1 MVRGIIKRTNSEL
14 VDGKHKKIDPLHA
27 PHRSISFGKKKQ
39 KILTKEEA
47 LHEER
52 RWILDHAGNTDQY
65 LKYFN
70 MKLNQQQSK
79 INKLM
84 KAKKNFEEE
93 IARLKSNTNV

>member
-1 MVRGIIKRTNSEL
+1 MVRGSIKRANSEL
-14 VDGKHKKIDPLHA
+14 VAGKHKKIDPLYA
-27 PHRSISFGKKKQ
+27 PHRTISFRKKKE

-70 MKLNQQQSK
+70 MKLEQQQSK
-79 INKLM
+79 IEKLM

-93 IARLKSNTNV
+93 IKRLKSNTNV

>member
-1 MVRGIIKRTNSEL
+1 MVRGNIKRANSEL
-14 VDGKHKKIDPLHA
+14 VAGKNKKIDPLYA
-27 PHRSISFGKKKQ
+27 PHRTISFRKKKE

-70 MKLNQQQSK
+70 MKLEQQQSK

-93 IARLKSNTNV
+93 IERLKSNTNV